1 MNFQTKLKL
10 VQAGYKNPTI
20 QVYMIDLK
28 DPDGDMDAYLIPTP
42 QEVLDW
48 GEHYLYTTSWANEL
62 VFSNTDFYS
71 S

>member
-62 VFSNTDFYS
+62 VFSNTDFHS